1 VTETPPAA
9 TPGEERS
16 TDLPEVKV
24 GSLAEPRQTVPFL
37 VLQFFIF
44 PLAIVGVCV
53 AVFVIFGLI
62 AGEAK
67 GARDFLAEVR
77 TGGATRRWQ
86 AAFELSKVLQAGKDP
101 ALRDPK
107 FRTELLKLFR
117 EAKTDDPLVRRYLA
131 LCLGRLGDPAAVP
144 VLLEALH
151 DDGTEGHPADPETRV
166 YALWALG
173 AIGDPAALPEL
184 RARARDEDA
193 GLRKTAIHALGG
205 IPGAEARATLLAG
218 LEDGVEDVRW
228 NAALALARRGETAAV
243 PVLLQMTDRAH
254 LETVAGLTAEQREQA
269 ILEAVTS
276 SAGLPSPELLAALRQ
291 LREND
296 PSLKV
301 REAARKALE
310 GKVSRLDI
318 SRSNRRIR

>member
-1 VTETPPAA
+1 
-9 TPGEERS
+9 
-16 TDLPEVKV
+16 
-24 GSLAEPRQTVPFL
+24 VPFL

-53 AVFVIFGLI
+53 AVFVVFGLI
-62 AGEAK
+62 AGESK
-67 GARDFLAEVR
+67 GARDFLTEVR
-77 TGGATRRWQ
+77 TGGANRRWQ

-101 ALRDPK
+101 ALADPR
-107 FRTELLKLFR
+107 FRAELQKLFQ
-117 EAKTDDPLVRRYLA
+117 EVKDDDPRVRRYLA
-131 LCLGRLGDPAAVP
+131 LALGRLGDPAAVP

-151 DDGTEGHPADPETRV
+151 DEGTEAHPVDPETRV

-184 RARARDEDA
+184 RARAKDEDA

-205 IPGAEARATLLAG
+205 IPGAEARAALLAG

-228 NAALALARRGETAAV
+228 NAALALARRGEAAAV

-254 LETVAGLTAEQREQA
+254 LETVAGLTGEQREQA
-269 ILEAVTS
+269 LREAVAAA
-276 SAGLPSPELLAALRQ
+276 AGLPSPELRAALGR

-296 PSLKV
+296 PSLKI
-301 REAARKALE
+301 REAARRALD
-310 GKVSRLDI
+310 GK
-318 SRSNRRIR
+318 

>member
-1 VTETPPAA
+1 M
-9 TPGEERS
+9 
-16 TDLPEVKV
+16 
-24 GSLAEPRQTVPFL
+24 PFL

-53 AVFVIFGLI
+53 AVFVVFGLI
-62 AGEAK
+62 AGESK
-67 GARDFLAEVR
+67 GARDFLTEVR
-77 TGGATRRWQ
+77 TGGANRRWQ

-101 ALRDPK
+101 ALADPK
-107 FRTELLKLFR
+107 LHAELRKLFQDV
-117 EAKTDDPLVRRYLA
+117 KDDDPRVRRYLA
-131 LCLGRLGDPAAVP
+131 LALGRLGDPAAVP

-151 DDGTEGHPADPETRV
+151 DEGTEGHPVDPETRV

-184 RARARDEDA
+184 RARAKDEDA

-205 IPGAEARATLLAG
+205 IPGAEARDALLAG

-254 LETVAGLTAEQREQA
+254 LETVAGLTAEQREQV
-269 ILEAVTS
+269 LREAVAAA
-276 SAGLPSPELLAALRQ
+276 AGLPSPELRAALGR
-291 LREND
+291 LRESD
-296 PSLKV
+296 PSLKI
-301 REAARKALE
+301 REAAREALD
-310 GKVSRLDI
+310 GK
-318 SRSNRRIR
+318 

>member
-1 VTETPPAA
+1 VSATPPPNA
-9 TPGEERS
+9 PDEEKS
-16 TDLPEVKV
+16 TDLPDAKV
-24 GSLAEPRQTVPFL
+24 EALAAPPQTVPFL

-62 AGEAK
+62 AGESK
-67 GARDFLAEVR
+67 GAHDFLAEVR
-77 TGGATRRWQ
+77 SGGATRRWQ
-86 AAFELSKVLQAGKDP
+86 AAFELSKVLQSGKDP
-101 ALRDPK
+101 ALAEPK
-107 FRTELLKLFR
+107 FRAELVKLFQ
-117 EAKTDDPLVRRYLA
+117 EVKNDDPRVRRYLA
-131 LCLGRLGDPAAVP
+131 LALGRLGDPAAVP

-151 DDGTEGHPADPETRV
+151 DEGTEGHPVDPETRV

-184 RARARDEDA
+184 RARAKDEDA

-205 IPGAEARATLLAG
+205 LPGPEARATLLAG

-228 NAALALARRGETAAV
+228 NAALVLARRGETAAV

-254 LETVAGLTAEQREQA
+254 LETVAGLTGEQREQA
-269 ILEAVTS
+269 ILEAVA
-276 SAGLPSPELLAALRQ
+276 SAGGLSSPELRAALTR

-310 GKVSRLDI
+310 G
-318 SRSNRRIR
+318 

>member
-1 VTETPPAA
+1 VPETPPAIP
-9 TPGEERS
+9 PGEEPS
-16 TDLPEVKV
+16 LGLPEVKIE
-24 GSLAEPRQTVPFL
+24 SLAEPRQTVPFL

-53 AVFVIFGLI
+53 AVFVVFGLI
-62 AGEAK
+62 AGESK
-67 GARDFLAEVR
+67 GARDFLTEVR
-77 TGGATRRWQ
+77 TGGANRRWQ

-101 ALRDPK
+101 ALADPK
-107 FRTELLKLFR
+107 LHAELRKLFQDV
-117 EAKTDDPLVRRYLA
+117 KNDDPRVRRYLA
-131 LCLGRLGDPAAVP
+131 LALGRLGDPAAVP

-151 DDGTEGHPADPETRV
+151 DEEGHPVDPETRV

-184 RARARDEDA
+184 RARAKDEDA

-205 IPGAEARATLLAG
+205 IPGAEARDALLAG

-254 LETVAGLTAEQREQA
+254 LETVAGLTAEQREQV
-269 ILEAVTS
+269 LREAVAAA
-276 SAGLPSPELLAALRQ
+276 AGLPSPELRAALGR
-291 LREND
+291 LRESD
-296 PSLKV
+296 PSLKI
-301 REAARKALE
+301 REAARQALD
-310 GKVSRLDI
+310 GK
-318 SRSNRRIR
+318 